1 MKKIQLRLLIGASPS
16 KIFHLEEFA
25 KRLEKYNIEC
35 KVVIDTDFYSG
46 FPSRKFSN
54 WFDSGKKIKG
64 LLEDFKPHAVFIDR
78 QTNFGLKIVENN
90 IPLLVHLRGDFWSE
104 IEMAK
109 KTLYKYPPKRNV
121 ISIKEKI
128 ATKCFENAS
137 LILPI
142 CKYLENIV
150 NQKFPQ
156 KKSDVLY
163 QGINPDNWYYESGM
177 ELKHPCVG
185 LLQSSIIWG
194 KTKQMLILKK
204 VMEKMPNVTFYW
216 VGDGPYKE
224 KILPELTKHPN
235 FKWLGPLKYP
245 NEVRKYLSE
254 IDVYSLLT
262 GIDMSPLTL
271 QEAQLMQKPVIATQV
286 GGVPELMSDKNTG
299 FLIKPNDSSE
309 LEEYLTLLLSD
320 EKKRKDMGKNG
331 HEFVKNNFSWDVI
344 TKQFSETIKDFQ
356 K

>member
-1 MKKIQLRLLIGASPS
+1 MKLLIGASPS
-16 KIFHLEEFA
+16 KIFHLKEFSENLKKFGVDA
-25 KRLEKYNIEC
+25 
-35 KVVIDTDFYSG
+35 KVVIDTDYYAG
-46 FPSRKFSN
+46 FPSRKISN
-54 WFDSGKKIKG
+54 WFDSGKRLEK
-64 LLEDFKPHAVFIDR
+64 LLDDFQPDLVFVDR
-78 QTNFGLKIVENN
+78 QTNFGLKILDKK

-104 IEMAK
+104 TKMAK
-109 KTLYKYPPKRNV
+109 ETLYKYPPKRNI
-121 ISIKEKI
+121 ISIKERI

-142 CKYLENIV
+142 CKYLEKIV

-156 KKSDVLY
+156 KKSNVLY
-163 QGINPDNWYYESGM
+163 QGINPDNWHYESGM

-194 KTKQMLILKK
+194 KAKQMLILKK

-216 VGDGPYKE
+216 VGDGPYRE
-224 KILPELTKHPN
+224 KILPELSKYNN

-271 QEAQLMQKPVIATQV
+271 QEAQLMEKPVIATNV
-286 GGVPELMSDKNTG
+286 GGVPELIQNEKTG
-299 FLIKPNDSSE
+299 FLVEPNETTE
-309 LEEYLTLLLSD
+309 LEKCLTLLIED
-320 EKKRKDMGKNG
+320 ETKRKILGKNG
-331 HEFVKNNFSWDVI
+331 REFIKEKFSWEVI
-344 TKQFSETIKDFQ
+344 TKQFADTIKNNI
-356 K
+356 